1 MLKFQLNVLKKGS
14 KMRAKSLVCSAL
26 TSSPSSLRTKYL
38 VKGSVAAVQNDKS
51 VIWKPHQALAA
62 VLLDKLCNNNLIFE
76 QFRKRVR
83 VPYL

>member
-1 MLKFQLNVLKKGS
+1 MLKFQLNVLKKGY
-14 KMRAKSLVCSAL
+14 KMRPKSLVCFAL
-26 TSSPSSLRTKYL
+26 TSSSSLRSKYL
-38 VKGSVAAVQNDKS
+38 VKGCVAAVQNDKS